1 MRTLTNARPSW
12 LSFPVAV
19 GSFLLSAGIGGATV
33 IGCGGASSA
42 SPVTDGGHELEGG
55 SPSDGAPGAEGGPAE
70 GDHVADSGAGPT
82 GDGGTPAGAIYTG
95 DVTATVIGN
104 GATYTYGVV
113 AEFAPTIASPACPGT
128 MMGACCFEPAV
139 GTDAAAAADAGAP
152 ADGGASGDGGG
163 VAPPNAGTIAVTD
176 GPTMIATVM
185 PSPAPGSGGYGVPQG
200 VAMWTAG
207 DTLGVTAPGGAVHA
221 FMGSVKA
228 VSAFAG
234 VTPDLTQS
242 LTIGRSTDLVVTWTA
257 DSKTTGSNVAFALAD
272 GNGNA
277 IACQVADSAG
287 TATMPAA
294 LLAKTSA
301 GSAVVSLTRTL
312 GTIAADDNTAVSIQ
326 SAALSVGNASLE

>member
-1 MRTLTNARPSW
+1 
-12 LSFPVAV
+12 
-19 GSFLLSAGIGGATV
+19 
-33 IGCGGASSA
+33 
-42 SPVTDGGHELEGG
+42 
-55 SPSDGAPGAEGGPAE
+55 
-70 GDHVADSGAGPT
+70 
-82 GDGGTPAGAIYTG
+82 
-95 DVTATVIGN
+95 
-104 GATYTYGVV
+104 
-113 AEFAPTIASPACPGT
+113 
-128 MMGACCFEPAV
+128 
-139 GTDAAAAADAGAP
+139 
-152 ADGGASGDGGG
+152 
-163 VAPPNAGTIAVTD
+163 
-176 GPTMIATVM
+176 
-185 PSPAPGSGGYGVPQG
+185 
-200 VAMWTAG
+200 
-207 DTLGVTAPGGAVHA
+207 
-221 FMGSVKA
+221 MGSVKA